1 MNAKQLSHYLIGV
14 FIFLREP
21 QSRDE
26 RGLSQSTETAILI
39 GAAVTVTAA
48 ILAAVTI
55 FVTRKM
61 ALLN

>member
-1 MNAKQLSHYLIGV
+1 MNVKQISHYLIGM

-21 QSRDE
+21 TARDE

-48 ILAAVTI
+48 ILIAVTT

-61 ALLN
+61 ALLH